1 MKKCPKCNEW
11 IGDNADVCFNCK
23 YDFVTKRI
31 VSDSIISQRE
41 KQRIANA
48 RQIQEQRINSA
59 KIKVEQQKETDYSF
73 QVARD
78 AELNAKLQINDI
90 YEYAVVAIKDN
101 SSGEVNVQSLQKE
114 LESRSKEGWRLVNT
128 VTNELGVN
136 GVSVAGFSTNSTIEE
151 TVLIFE
157 RCIKRYR

>member
-59 KIKVEQQKETDYSF
+59 KIKVEQQKEADYSF

-90 YEYAVVAIKDN
+90 YEYAVVAIRDN
-101 SSGEVNVQSLQKE
+101 SSGEVNVLSLQKE

-151 TVLIFE
+151 TILIFE

>member
-48 RQIQEQRINSA
+48 RQLQEQRINSA
-59 KIKVEQQKETDYSF
+59 KIKVEQQKEADNSF

-78 AELNAKLQINDI
+78 AELNTKLQINDI

-101 SSGEVNVQSLQKE
+101 SSGEVNVLSLQKE